1 MILPQT
7 TPILPPSP
15 LFSSLSL
22 SLPYLSH
29 DEPLLKVSVDLSSSL
44 GRLCSFLQNGSTN
57 TGSTSPPPPPPSS
70 SLPSLHTHT
79 QHTLNFSPSG
89 PHHFFTPSP
98 MHPSLGTRS
107 LKNPNGGSGKLAG
120 VEVYT
125 TPGMQVHF
133 QLAFD

>member
-22 SLPYLSH
+22 SLTSAMMNPFSKSVWIFPPAWGAFVPFCRTVAQTQAVPH
-29 DEPLLKVSVDLSSSL
+29 PHLLL
-44 GRLCSFLQNGSTN
+44 
-57 TGSTSPPPPPPSS
+57 PPPPSPLS
-70 SLPSLHTHT
+70 THTHT

-107 LKNPNGGSGKLAG
+107 LKNPKGGSGKLAG

-125 TPGMQVHF
+125 APGMQVHF
-133 QLAFD
+133 